1 MLQQFFPDN
10 DTNHFHSSGYAEAAH
25 GKTIGSAGTQSYQER
40 LRIERNRRHVNRY
53 GHSMLG
59 RVDTNQYRRTTQ
71 PGDEAAVPARTRLN
85 TGASR
90 PGTANVS
97 RPQVFKEP
105 PSRGYNPYK

>member
-10 DTNHFHSSGYAEAAH
+10 DTNHFHSNGYAEAAN
-25 GKTIGSAGTQSYQER
+25 GRTIGSAGTQSYQER
-40 LRIERNRRHVNRY
+40 LRIERNRQHINRY

-59 RVDTNQYRRTTQ
+59 RVGGSQYRRTTQ
-71 PGDEAAVPARTRLN
+71 PDSEAASSARTRLN
-85 TGASR
+85 TGVSR
-90 PGTANVS
+90 PAVAGVS